1 MKHFFLFSLILISG
15 LSLGQRVVSLQ
26 TTAIASSRYQDT
38 LAENVIFYDGFENSA
53 TPNLSSGWTSQSLA
67 NEGFIA
73 GTGGSS
79 PGQANENGFWAV
91 PLHGIFAMS
100 NDDVCNCN
108 KSKDRLT
115 SPIIDLLGNENLNLR
130 FSAFQN
136 GSGGQTAKVEV
147 RAQGKPWTPIGDIVN
162 SSIWRDYSF
171 SIPRSFISTSFQF
184 RFLYDDAGNYA
195 SGIAIDDVYLIDEIS
210 EEFSF
215 RKFYS
220 IEGNDFGSGQL
231 FETIPLSQARAAK
244 FEFGA
249 CIDNKTSSRKN
260 ARINAQVSGPLT
272 YNQTSSNWMV
282 GANQKKT
289 IYLPSSEAFTPY
301 ELGVYTIEASI
312 ESDSADLDL
321 TDNAFS
327 TSFSVVDSVYRHVE
341 ATAENSTGIWIQG
354 SGDRYGNVFYF
365 HETDSIKAMKIRIHP
380 SSEVGAKFKVEIF
393 RFDSINQSPSYISN
407 VFEVAEENI
416 GVDFRLP
423 LNIEITE
430 GKHLVTL
437 KKEPGPRR
445 LIVGASR
452 NKEALDSNVIYQKSG
467 EEWKQLSYFPKS
479 SLIFKSI
486 DTSCIGHIQ
495 YTLISESC
503 SNSDDGSISL
513 TVFGMTGT
521 ENYAWSN
528 TAGNTSTISNL
539 APGAYTV
546 TVSDDTPCFYSK
558 TFRIDSASSLKVNPI
573 VFPDSCGGNTGS
585 VDLNISSGQEPYL
598 INWNS
603 ETLGSAEYN
612 LAKGDYQIQ
621 LLDFNDCA
629 LDTLIS
635 IPGSDSLIINFT
647 TIEPNCLTSD
657 GQINAVISGSSPFI
671 YSWSN
676 GSTNNLVQNLAA
688 GIYSLQISDS
698 IGCVGSASVVL
709 KNANAPTVVV
719 SQADTPICYGEASGA
734 IDLTVFGGI
743 APYSYNWSNGA
754 TTEEL
759 TNLLAGIYTIT
770 VSDDASCLNFAYIDI
785 SESPDP
791 LEVNFNSKGV
801 YCNDDSS
808 GASQAIVRGGN
819 KPYSYNWS
827 TGSQTKGITDL
838 ISGSYDLTITDD
850 DGCEKLSE
858 VSIASGVPFF
868 VTLDSVIRDTAG
880 SIIPKNKIYITS
892 FGGTD
897 PHTFIWNDSIQSED
911 LINIPSGGYA
921 LKVTDQLGCVVF
933 LEYLLENGPANISDV
948 EEKVFFTIYPNPASG
963 DDLLKI
969 KSSESISEMI
979 IYDISGRILLSNRH
993 QSKAAEIQLNG
1004 YSPGVYFIK
1013 IQTPSGHQIKPFII
1027 N

>member
-1 MKHFFLFSLILISG
+1 MNHFLLFVLILISG
-15 LSLGQRVVSLQ
+15 LSFGQRVVSSQ
-26 TTAIASSRYQDT
+26 TTAIGSSRYQDT
-38 LAENVIFYDGFENSA
+38 LAENVIYYDGFENSA
-53 TPNLSSGWTSQSLA
+53 IPNLPIGWTSQSLA
-67 NEGFIA
+67 SEGFIA

-108 KSKDRLT
+108 KSKDKLT
-115 SPIIDLLGNENLNLR
+115 SRLIDLNGNENLNLR

-147 RAQGKPWTPIGDIVN
+147 RAHGKPWTPIGNIVN
-162 SSIWRDYSF
+162 SSIWRNYSF
-171 SIPRSFISTSFQF
+171 NIPRSFISKSFQF

-195 SGIAIDDVYLIDEIS
+195 SGLAIDDVYLINEIS
-210 EEFSF
+210 EEFLF
-215 RKFYS
+215 QKFYS
-220 IEGNDFGSGQL
+220 IERNNSGSGQL

-244 FEFGA
+244 FQFGA
-249 CIDNKTSSRKN
+249 CINNKTPNRKN
-260 ARINAQVSGPLT
+260 ARMNAQVSGPLT
-272 YNQTSSNWMV
+272 YNETSSDWMV

-289 IYLPSSEAFTPY
+289 VYLPSSEVFTPY

-312 ESDSADLDL
+312 ESDSVDLDL
-321 TDNAFS
+321 TDNAFT
-327 TSFSVVDSVYRHVE
+327 TSFSVLDSVYRHVE

-365 HETDSIKAMKIRIHP
+365 HEKDSIKAMKIRIHP
-380 SSEVGAKFKVEIF
+380 SSEVEAKFKVEIF

-407 VFEVAEENI
+407 VFEVAAENI
-416 GVDFRLP
+416 GVDLRLP
-423 LNIEITE
+423 MNIEITA
-430 GKHLVTL
+430 GKHLVTI
-437 KKEPGPRR
+437 KKEPGPQR

-467 EEWKQLSYFPKS
+467 EDWKQLSYFPKA

-486 DTSCIGHIQ
+486 DPSCLGHIQ
-495 YTLISESC
+495 YNSISESC
-503 SNSDDGSISL
+503 SNSDDGSVSL
-513 TVFGMTGT
+513 NVFGMTGT
-521 ENYAWSN
+521 ESYAWSN
-528 TAGNTSTISNL
+528 AAGNTSTISNL

-546 TVSDDTPCFYSK
+546 SVSDDTPCFYSK
-558 TFRIDSASSLKVNPI
+558 TFRIDSASTLKVNPI

-598 INWNS
+598 ITWNS
-603 ETLGSAEYN
+603 DTLGSAEYN
-612 LAKGDYQIQ
+612 LSKGDYQI
-621 LLDFNDCA
+621 LILDFNNCA

-635 IPGSDSLIINFT
+635 LPGSDSLIINFT
-647 TIEPNCLTSD
+647 TIEPNCLASD
-657 GQINAVISGSSPFI
+657 GEINTVISGSSPFI
-671 YSWSN
+671 YNWNN
-676 GSTNNLVQNLAA
+676 GSTNSLMQNLAA
-688 GIYSLQISDS
+688 GIYSLQVSDS
-698 IGCVGSASVVL
+698 IGCVGSVSVVL
-709 KNANAPTVVV
+709 KNTNAPTVVV
-719 SQADTPICYGEASGA
+719 SQADTPICFGEASGA
-734 IDLTVFGGI
+734 IDLTVFGGV
-743 APYSYNWSNGA
+743 APYSFNWSNGA

-770 VSDDASCLNFAYIDI
+770 VSDNVSCLNFASIDI
-785 SESPDP
+785 LESSDP

-801 YCNDDSS
+801 YCNDDST
-808 GASQAIVRGGN
+808 GASQSIVRGGN

-838 ISGSYDLTITDD
+838 ISGSYGLTITDD

-858 VSIASGVPFF
+858 VSIASGMPLF

-897 PHTFIWNDSIQSED
+897 PHTFIWNDSIQNED

-948 EEKVFFTIYPNPASG
+948 DAEVFFAIYPNPASG

-979 IYDISGRILLSNRH
+979 IYDISGRILFSNLH
-993 QSKAAEIQLNG
+993 SSKAAEIQLNG
-1004 YSPGVYFIK
+1004 YSPGIYFIK
-1013 IQTPSGHQIKPFII
+1013 TQTSFGHQIKPFII

>member
-15 LSLGQRVVSLQ
+15 LSLGQRVISSQ
-26 TTAIASSRYQDT
+26 TTAITSSRYQDS
-38 LAENVIFYDGFENSA
+38 LAENVIFYDGFENNA
-53 TPNLSSGWTSQSLA
+53 IPNLSIGWTSQSLSS
-67 NEGFIA
+67 EGFIT

-115 SPIIDLLGNENLNLR
+115 SPLIDLIGNENLNLR

-136 GSGGQTAKVEV
+136 GSGGQSAKVEV

-195 SGIAIDDVYLIDEIS
+195 SGLAIDDVYLIDEIS

-445 LIVGASR
+445 LIVGEVEI
-452 NKEALDSNVIYQKSG
+452 KK
-467 EEWKQLSYFPKS
+467 P
-479 SLIFKSI
+479 SI
-486 DTSCIGHIQ
+486 A
-495 YTLISESC
+495 
-503 SNSDDGSISL
+503 
-513 TVFGMTGT
+513 M
-521 ENYAWSN
+521 
-528 TAGNTSTISNL
+528 
-539 APGAYTV
+539 
-546 TVSDDTPCFYSK
+546 FY
-558 TFRIDSASSLKVNPI
+558 I
-573 VFPDSCGGNTGS
+573 V
-585 VDLNISSGQEPYL
+585 QME
-598 INWNS
+598 
-603 ETLGSAEYN
+603 
-612 LAKGDYQIQ
+612 KH
-621 LLDFNDCA
+621 
-629 LDTLIS
+629 
-635 IPGSDSLIINFT
+635 
-647 TIEPNCLTSD
+647 
-657 GQINAVISGSSPFI
+657 GSSFPI
-671 YSWSN
+671 S
-676 GSTNNLVQNLAA
+676 QN
-688 GIYSLQISDS
+688 
-698 IGCVGSASVVL
+698 
-709 KNANAPTVVV
+709 
-719 SQADTPICYGEASGA
+719 
-734 IDLTVFGGI
+734 
-743 APYSYNWSNGA
+743 
-754 TTEEL
+754 
-759 TNLLAGIYTIT
+759 
-770 VSDDASCLNFAYIDI
+770 
-785 SESPDP
+785 
-791 LEVNFNSKGV
+791 
-801 YCNDDSS
+801 
-808 GASQAIVRGGN
+808 
-819 KPYSYNWS
+819 
-827 TGSQTKGITDL
+827 
-838 ISGSYDLTITDD
+838 
-850 DGCEKLSE
+850 
-858 VSIASGVPFF
+858 
-868 VTLDSVIRDTAG
+868 
-880 SIIPKNKIYITS
+880 
-892 FGGTD
+892 
-897 PHTFIWNDSIQSED
+897 
-911 LINIPSGGYA
+911 
-921 LKVTDQLGCVVF
+921 
-933 LEYLLENGPANISDV
+933 
-948 EEKVFFTIYPNPASG
+948 
-963 DDLLKI
+963 
-969 KSSESISEMI
+969 
-979 IYDISGRILLSNRH
+979 
-993 QSKAAEIQLNG
+993 
-1004 YSPGVYFIK
+1004 
-1013 IQTPSGHQIKPFII
+1013 
-1027 N
+1027 